1 MKAPV
6 YLVMLG
12 LLAGC
17 GQDTP
22 PQNGS
27 SGAADAP
34 ASPAASANATPAN
47 ATSAQAA
54 SSSSATSN
62 RSNPFAQRSGEL
74 GNPDDSAMVMLY
86 YDLAQI
92 PPPIASWV
100 EADYRL
106 RSAPAPQKA
115 GLREQLTREFEAAR
129 DAVKN
134 VGVLRI
140 SLTDAQLSDY
150 DPSYGEFTIGA
161 LSPSSTITF
170 KALGQSVT
178 LKFDNARDAQLW
190 KVAAEEA
197 QAVQDKIGNY
207 GRAALDI
214 TLAISGIVPGPA
226 GGTITTRIVEYE
238 LRAQRNGNTL
248 ARVRLN

>member
-1 MKAPV
+1 MRTPV
-6 YLVMLG
+6 CLVMLG

-22 PQNGS
+22 SPNGS
-27 SGAADAP
+27 TDAAGTP
-34 ASPAASANATPAN
+34 ASPAASAKAAP
-47 ATSAQAA
+47 AQAA
-54 SSSSATSN
+54 TSSSAAASN

-74 GNPDDSAMVMLY
+74 SNPDDSAMVMLY
-86 YDLAQI
+86 HDLAQL

-100 EADYRL
+100 EADNRL
-106 RSAPAPQKA
+106 QFAPAPQKA

-140 SLTDAQLSDY
+140 TLADAQLSDY
-150 DPSYGEFTIGA
+150 DPSYGEYTIRA
-161 LSPSSTITF
+161 LSPSSTIGF
-170 KALGQSVT
+170 KALGQTVT

-190 KVAAEEA
+190 KVAADEA
-197 QAVQDKIGNY
+197 QAVQDKLGNY

-214 TLAISGIVPGPA
+214 TLAVSGVVPGPA